1 MLMYANEEPDE
12 SARGVEID
20 WAQSKTDHFVQWY
33 RNDSALVQSIA
44 TFTSDA
50 LRRGGAAI
58 VVSTEPH
65 RKQVEERLQLSGL
78 DVRQLE
84 RNGRYI
90 FRDAEETLDS
100 FMVNSRPD
108 PDKFFDVVGT
118 VVSRASNSWN
128 GVRAFGEMV
137 GVLWQNGQPQA
148 AVELEQLWHR
158 LIEVY
163 SLPLFCAYPR
173 TELHTE
179 AEVDSFREVCDA
191 HSVVIL

>member
-1 MLMYANEEPDE
+1 MSLNEEPDD
-12 SARGVEID
+12 SALGVEID
-20 WAQSKTDHFVQWY
+20 WGQSKTDHFVQWY
-33 RNDSALVQSIA
+33 RNDSALLQSIA
-44 TFTSDA
+44 TFTFDA

-58 VVSTEPH
+58 VVCTEPH
-65 RKQVEERLQLSGL
+65 RRQVEERLQLGL

-90 FRDAEETLDS
+90 CRDAEETLDC
-100 FMVNSRPD
+100 FMVNGRPD

-137 GVLWQNGQPQA
+137 GVLWQSGQPQA
-148 AVELEQLWHR
+148 AIELEQLWHR

-173 TELHTE
+173 TDLHTD
-179 AEVDSFREVCDA
+179 AEVDSFRRVCDA